1 MDTEKTKA
9 TKKVS
14 KTAKTTATKKTTKKV
29 TKTKAKTATTKKVA
43 TKTTKKTTKKA
54 PAKTSAVKA
63 EPKTQVAQ
71 PEPKKEPRKMGAKE
85 FMEVAKTLTPKIKA
99 CSDVAGFE
107 RVMAQEV
114 LQAVSRSVMVNGAQQ
129 HGLKQ
134 VKLKAALKV
143 YSILAADREHNTEQ
157 EQAVLNALVIIAS
170 GAIRR

>member
-1 MDTEKTKA
+1 
-9 TKKVS
+9 V
-14 KTAKTTATKKTTKKV
+14 
-29 TKTKAKTATTKKVA
+29 
-43 TKTTKKTTKKA
+43 
-54 PAKTSAVKA
+54 
-63 EPKTQVAQ
+63 
-71 PEPKKEPRKMGAKE
+71 GAKE
-85 FMEVAKTLTPKIKA
+85 FMEVAKTLTPKIKT
-99 CSDVAGFE
+99 CTDVAGFE

-143 YSILAADREHNTEQ
+143 FSILAAERDKNTEQ

>member
-1 MDTEKTKA
+1 MDTEKAKV
-9 TKKVS
+9 TKKVTS

-29 TKTKAKTATTKKVA
+29 TKTKTAATKKA
-43 TKTTKKTTKKA
+43 APKTTKKTTKKA
-54 PAKTSAVKA
+54 PA
-63 EPKTQVAQ
+63 
-71 PEPKKEPRKMGAKE
+71 KMGAKE
-85 FMEVAKTLTPKIKA
+85 FMEVAKTLAPKIKT
-99 CSDVAGFE
+99 CTDVAGFE

-143 YSILAADREHNTEQ
+143 FSILAAERDKNTDQ

>member
-1 MDTEKTKA
+1 MDTEKE

-29 TKTKAKTATTKKVA
+29 TKTKTATTKKAA

-54 PAKTSAVKA
+54 SAKKSAVKA

-71 PEPKKEPRKMGAKE
+71 PEPKKEPAKMGAKE
-85 FMEVAKTLTPKIKA
+85 FMEVAKTLAPKIKA
-99 CSDVAGFE
+99 CTDVAGFE

-114 LQAVSRSVMVNGAQQ
+114 LQAVSRSVMVNGVTQ

-143 YSILAADREHNTEQ
+143 FSILAAERDKNTEQ

>member
-1 MDTEKTKA
+1 MDTEKAKA

-29 TKTKAKTATTKKVA
+29 TKTKTATTKKA
-43 TKTTKKTTKKA
+43 APKTTKKA
-54 PAKTSAVKA
+54 TKKAPAKAKTSAVKA

-85 FMEVAKTLTPKIKA
+85 FMEVAKTLAPKIKA
-99 CSDVAGFE
+99 CTDVAGFE

-143 YSILAADREHNTEQ
+143 FSILAAERDKNTEQ

>member
-1 MDTEKTKA
+1 
-9 TKKVS
+9 
-14 KTAKTTATKKTTKKV
+14 
-29 TKTKAKTATTKKVA
+29 
-43 TKTTKKTTKKA
+43 
-54 PAKTSAVKA
+54 
-63 EPKTQVAQ
+63 
-71 PEPKKEPRKMGAKE
+71 
-85 FMEVAKTLTPKIKA
+85 MEVAKTLTPKIKT
-99 CSDVAGFE
+99 CTDVAGFE

-143 YSILAADREHNTEQ
+143 FSILAAERDKNTDQ